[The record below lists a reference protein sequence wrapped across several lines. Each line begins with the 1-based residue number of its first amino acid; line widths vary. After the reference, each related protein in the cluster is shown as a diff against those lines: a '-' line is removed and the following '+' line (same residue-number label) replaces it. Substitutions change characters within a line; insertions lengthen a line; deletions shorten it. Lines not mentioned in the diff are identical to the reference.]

1 MKRRLIYFGF
11 LILIAL
17 GAKAQNAPTFVAFS
31 DEKNSFGLVTRG
43 ETIFSILAD
52 TADFEGVQRALLNL
66 QTDIEAV
73 TGIEPLLVA
82 NSETKNVKVIVGT
95 WGKSKYIDQLADK
108 GLVSLTDLS
117 GKREKFI
124 IQTVKQPFEGIDEAL
139 VIAGSDKRGT
149 IYGIYELS
157 RQIGVSPWYYW
168 ADVPAR
174 KSKNIYIKRGIYTA
188 GEPAVEYRGIFIN
201 DEEPALGN
209 WVRATFGGFNHLF
222 YEKVFELILRLKGNF
237 LWPAM
242 WGKAFYDDDPQNAV
256 LADEMGVVIGTS
268 HHEPMA
274 RAHVEWSRYGEGDW
288 NYQINAEVLKKFWRE
303 GFERAYGTECIITV
317 GMRGDGDEPM
327 SEEANIQLLEKIIAD
342 QRAIISEISGK
353 DAAEIPQ
360 VWALYKE
367 VQDYYDKGM
376 RVPDDVTLLLCD
388 DNWGNVRKLP
398 LPDAPKRKGG
408 YGMYYHFDYV
418 GGPRNY
424 KWLNTVQIERTWEQ
438 MHLSYEM
445 GVDKLWIVNVG
456 DIKPLEY
463 PISFFLDLAWNPKQ
477 FTPSGLYKHTL
488 AWCESERC
496 ICVPIPS
503 ICAPLLSI

>member
-1 MKRRLIYFGF
+1 M
-11 LILIAL
+11 
-17 GAKAQNAPTFVAFS
+17 
-31 DEKNSFGLVTRG
+31 TR
-43 ETIFSILAD
+43 
-52 TADFEGVQRALLNL
+52 N
-66 QTDIEAV
+66 
-73 TGIEPLLVA
+73 
-82 NSETKNVKVIVGT
+82 
-95 WGKSKYIDQLADK
+95 
-108 GLVSLTDLS
+108 
-117 GKREKFI
+117 
-124 IQTVKQPFEGIDEAL
+124 
-139 VIAGSDKRGT
+139 
-149 IYGIYELS
+149 
-157 RQIGVSPWYYW
+157 
-168 ADVPAR
+168 
-174 KSKNIYIKRGIYTA
+174 
-188 GEPAVEYRGIFIN
+188 
-201 DEEPALGN
+201 PALGN

-222 YEKVFELILRLKGNF
+222 YEKVFELILRLKGKF
-237 LWPAM
+237 SLA
-242 WGKAFYDDDPQNAV
+242 GHVGESFYDDDPQNAV

-288 NYQINAEVLKKFWRE
+288 NYQTNAEVLKKFWRE

-327 SEEANIQLLEKIIAD
+327 SDEANIQLLEKIIAD

-376 RVPDDVTLLLCD
+376 RVPDDVTLLLYD

-463 PISFFLDLAWNPKQ
+463 PISFFSIWLGI
-477 FTPSGLYKHTL
+477 PSNLPLRVCINIPWRGARVNSAKICFSDSRVDCALYK
-488 AWCESERC
+488 
-496 ICVPIPS
+496 I
-503 ICAPLLSI
+503 